1 MAERKFTP
9 PTSFPAEYVTVGG
22 ERVRILS
29 DQGYGIRPLIGE
41 VLDKSGRW
49 SLSQWSLEGRFYGG
63 GEYYSGL
70 DLCKP
75 EPTVKHSRWVNVY
88 EDGLVTL
95 LRNSRQRADLGANE
109 NLPRIGVLRLDL
121 MSDGTV
127 RTEMEDV

>member
-9 PTSFPAEYVTVGG
+9 PTSFPAECVTVGG
-22 ERVRILS
+22 DRVRILS
-29 DQGYGIRPLIGE
+29 DQGCGIRPLIGE

-75 EPTVKHSRWVNVY
+75 EPTVKHSHWINVY
-88 EDGLVTL
+88 ADGFSTL
-95 LRNSRQRADLGANE
+95 RDSRGHADRGATANP
-109 NLPRIGVLRLDL
+109 PRTSVLRLDL
-121 MSDGTV
+121 MSDDTV